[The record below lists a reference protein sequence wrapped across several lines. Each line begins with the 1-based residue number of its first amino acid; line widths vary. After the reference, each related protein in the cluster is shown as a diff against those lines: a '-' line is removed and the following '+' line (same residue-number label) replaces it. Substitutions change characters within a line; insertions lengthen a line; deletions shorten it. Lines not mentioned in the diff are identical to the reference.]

1 MFFAFRT
8 PVAPA
13 EASIKEKLI
22 QMDLAGGI
30 LATGALS
37 CFVLAI
43 HGAAE
48 FGWSTPRA
56 IGGFA
61 GFGMLLLC
69 FLVNEWWMNE
79 KAMIQAHLLKN
90 ARIVSNLFFIFF
102 IAGAFFPLIYTLPI
116 QFQTVNAKS
125 ASESGVML
133 IPLVLGI
140 SVWTM
145 FSNGALTFWRHY
157 KPFLVVGAV
166 LATAGN
172 ANIYTLDTTT
182 SSKAWIGS
190 LILSATGIGLT
201 LQMPMI
207 SNQASVGIEDL
218 AAVTAI
224 TFFLENTG
232 ITLFV
237 SSAEASFTMGLVSS
251 LAKNVPNI
259 DPHAVVQAG
268 ATQTRA
274 LFKTAELEKI
284 LESYLDGCRTSH
296 LISVSC
302 ASAACLVAFSGAGP
316 AILREFRLRMKKM
329 HAR

>member
-1 MFFAFRT
+1 
-8 PVAPA
+8 VAPA
-13 EASIKEKLI
+13 EAALKEKI
-22 QMDLAGGI
+22 VQMDLVGGV
-30 LATGALS
+30 LATGTLS

-48 FGWSTPRA
+48 YGWRA
-56 IGGFA
+56 SRSIGGFI
-61 GFGMLLLC
+61 GFGILLLC
-69 FLVNEWWMNE
+69 FLVNEWWMSE
-79 KAMIQAHLLKN
+79 KAMVQAHLLKN
-90 ARIVSNLFFIFF
+90 RRILSNLFFIFF
-102 IAGAFFPLIYTLPI
+102 IAGAFFPMIYTLPV

-125 ASESGVML
+125 ASQSGMML

-157 KPFLVVGAV
+157 KPFLVVGAI

-182 SSKAWIGS
+182 SNKAWVGS
-190 LILSATGIGLT
+190 LILSATGIGLA

-207 SNQASVGIEDL
+207 SNQASVGVEDL

-232 ITLFV
+232 ITIFV
-237 SSAEASFTMGLVSS
+237 ASAEASFTMGLVSS
-251 LAKNVPNI
+251 LTKNVPNI
-259 DPHAVVQAG
+259 DPHAVLQAG
-268 ATQTRA
+268 ATQARY
-274 LFKTAELEKI
+274 LFQSADLEKI
-284 LESYLDGCRTSH
+284 IQSYLDGCRTSH

-302 ASAACLVAFSGAGP
+302 ASAACLVALTGAGGT
-316 AILREFRLRMKKM
+316 LVQEFRLRLKKM